1 MDDMKVK
8 FNRSGGKTCGNN
20 IDIVDVVYRAILE
33 KDKFESKFM
42 NITDEPAVDL
52 IYAGIVATYNPTV
65 NEYLED
71 FNYKTTKELL
81 NVIRSFIHGKT
92 IDIKAG
98 TNINLVAAANTLTI
112 NGIPYLNLV
121 AIRLSNSQL
130 IEV

>member
-8 FNRSGGKTCGNN
+8 FNRSCGKACGNN

-42 NITDEPAVDL
+42 NITDEPAIDL
-52 IYAGIVATYNPTV
+52 IYAGIVATYNPNV
-65 NEYLED
+65 NEHLED

-92 IDIKAG
+92 IDINKIN
-98 TNINLVAAANTLTI
+98 NILEIYYRSKQICKIEKEFLSELCNKWYNLCC
-112 NGIPYLNLV
+112 
-121 AIRLSNSQL
+121 
-130 IEV
+130 